1 MSKNR
6 KIWEFFYPIF
16 TYISLICFSLC
27 ISLLS
32 VDTGLTGWLGIPTWV
47 EWPLLMWIFASAA
60 TALWA
65 KVMSELHLNEAGKE
79 KPQYLTPRHK
89 KTTF

>member
-1 MSKNR
+1 MSKSR
-6 KIWEFFYPIF
+6 KIWEYFYPIF

-32 VDTGLTGWLGIPTWV
+32 VDTGLTGWLKIPTWI
-47 EWPLLMWIFASAA
+47 EWPLLMWLFGTAA

-65 KVMSELHLNEAGKE
+65 KTMSELNTNGAEKE
-79 KPQYLTPRHK
+79 KPQAVDAFR
-89 KTTF
+89 